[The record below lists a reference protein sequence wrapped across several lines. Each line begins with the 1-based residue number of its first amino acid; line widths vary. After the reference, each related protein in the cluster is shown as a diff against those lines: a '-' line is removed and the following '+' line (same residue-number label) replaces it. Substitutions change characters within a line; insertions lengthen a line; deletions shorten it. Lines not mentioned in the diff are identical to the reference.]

1 MNRRWLFFATG
12 LLAVLAWMTWQAYRD
27 SPRRAAR
34 HTRELAT
41 WGLARELVRQA
52 SGRQTLVLAN
62 PFAKLSEIDS
72 SVHQAEDAGLWGLRR
87 GFAES
92 LPIQAVVAPDLRPG
106 ALTNPRSFF
115 IDPETTTPLSYL
127 VAPDAVDRAFHDH
140 PDCDIIVSLI
150 GLPVDLSRV
159 AAWQADGPP
168 RFALLLPDLRLLG
181 GLANLRAA
189 LARGKLAA
197 LVLARPGA
205 PDLATGQRG
214 DWDEQFQRHFLLV
227 TSNTIESVVKSYPG
241 LFRSR

>member
-1 MNRRWLFFATG
+1 MHRRWLFIVTG
-12 LLAVLAWMTWQAYRD
+12 LLAVLGWMAWQAYRD
-27 SPRRAAR
+27 SPQRAAR

-41 WGLARELVRQA
+41 WGLAQEIVRQTP
-52 SGRQTLVLAN
+52 GRHALVLAN
-62 PFAKLSEIDS
+62 PFATLGEIDS
-72 SVHQAEDAGLWGLRR
+72 SVQQAEDAGLRGLRR
-87 GFAES
+87 GFGQS
-92 LPIQAVVAPDLRPG
+92 LPIKAVVAPNLRTG
-106 ALTNPRSFF
+106 ALTNPRSYF

-140 PDCDIIVSLI
+140 PDCEVMVSLI

-159 AAWQADGPP
+159 AAWQTNGPP

-181 GLANLRAA
+181 GLANVRAA

-214 DWDEQFQRHFLLV
+214 DWDDEFQKHFLLV
-227 TSNTIESVVKSYPG
+227 TSNTLESVVKSYPG